1 MGLNIAITSKYNP
14 FTYEDYIKPLEG
26 YWEDYDKAEQ
36 DIASAKS
43 DLAKID
49 AYMNEVEATD
59 KALYDQYKSYRTQ
72 LNNISTSLNSS
83 GLTKD
88 IRNQLRD
95 LPTTYNSTILPII
108 EGLGKMNEYKKGVSA
123 LRNKGVI
130 VEENPEN
137 KKLST
142 HMGLKVPYENK
153 MITKDAVAKLAE
165 EMTKNITA
173 NMDPSFTSYLSGLVL
188 TSEGIKPGDILN
200 NTLNSEQQRTVDT
213 IRNRIKA
220 SIASQLGADSFN
232 SLDRNVQMALSTEI
246 DNGMITGA
254 TYATSVT
261 KAGKGGGNSSD
272 SSGDNSKNTYTLIGI
287 MPVGVPADL
296 TLTPDPNNPQSGK
309 SSTEI
314 ENAKAEF
321 NKTVRDAIERHLPKD
336 MNSTTKQQKIDY
348 FLNQYGSGTRQ
359 YVYCTTKGT
368 YHYYI
373 QIPKYKKVKDT
384 YIEDTDQNGNTK
396 YTQIPIVTYSYQ
408 NQFKD
413 SSKVKKDPLSFLEE
427 FKGSDATQN

>member
-14 FTYEDYIKPLEG
+14 FTYEDYIKPTEQ

-108 EGLGKMNEYKKGVSA
+108 EGLGKLNEYKKGVSE

-220 SIASQLGADSFN
+220 SIASQLGADSFD
-232 SLDRNVQMALSTEI
+232 SLNRNVQMALSTEI

-254 TYATSVT
+254 TYATSMKKV
-261 KAGKGGGNSSD
+261 GEGGD
-272 SSGDNSKNTYTLIGI
+272 SSSNGRKKKILPIQMY
-287 MPVGVPADL
+287 VGTPADL
-296 TLTPDPNNPQSGK
+296 NGDSTKSDSGNF
-309 SSTEI
+309 SSPYTE
-314 ENAKAEF
+314 AEARF
-321 NKTVRDAIERHLPKD
+321 NEMISKIIYQHLPEG
-336 MNSTTKQQKIDY
+336 MNMFDNRVTDLLEKY
-348 FLNQYGSGTRQ
+348 RSGTVHN
-359 YVYCTTKGT
+359 VYRDPGGM
-368 YHYYI
+368 YYYYI
-373 QIPKYKKVKDT
+373 QIPKYKKEGNKYVEETGKDGKPIYYSIPVATSSYKDQFDIPNSEDEGINLGNILNAGEATNVK
-384 YIEDTDQNGNTK
+384 EK
-396 YTQIPIVTYSYQ
+396 
-408 NQFKD
+408 
-413 SSKVKKDPLSFLEE
+413 E
-427 FKGSDATQN
+427 

>member
-1 MGLNIAITSKYNP
+1 MGLNISITSKYNP
-14 FTYEDYIKPLEG
+14 FTYEDYIKPTEQ

-108 EGLGKMNEYKKGVSA
+108 EGLGKLNEYKKGVSE

-200 NTLNSEQQRTVDT
+200 NTLNSEQRRTVDT
-213 IRNRIKA
+213 IREHIKA
-220 SIASQLGADSFN
+220 SIASRLGADSFDKLN
-232 SLDRNVQMALSTEI
+232 RNVQMALSTEI
-246 DNGMITGA
+246 DNGIITGA
-254 TYATSVT
+254 TYTTSVT
-261 KAGKGGGNSSD
+261 KASKGGNGAGN
-272 SSGDNSKNTYTLIGI
+272 GRKKEVLPIQMYVGI
-287 MPVGVPADL
+287 PADL
-296 TLTPDPNNPQSGK
+296 NGDSTKSGSGNF
-309 SSTEI
+309 SSPYTE
-314 ENAKAEF
+314 AEARF
-321 NKTVRDAIERHLPKD
+321 NEMISKIIYQHLPEG
-336 MNSTTKQQKIDY
+336 MNMFDKRVTDLLEKHK
-348 FLNQYGSGTRQ
+348 SGTVHSVYKDEGGMFYY
-359 YVYCTTKGT
+359 YV
-368 YHYYI
+368 
-373 QIPKYKKVKDT
+373 QIPKYKKEGNKYVEETGKDGKPIYYSIPVAT
-384 YIEDTDQNGNTK
+384 SSYKDQFNIPNSEDEGINLGNILNAGKATD
-396 YTQIPIVTYSYQ
+396 
-408 NQFKD
+408 D
-413 SSKVKKDPLSFLEE
+413 E
-427 FKGSDATQN
+427 